1 MNLKTLKERQRWTLE
16 QKIDHSVGVVES
28 FIARTGKPV
37 YVSFSGGKDSTVA
50 LDLVRRFI
58 DKNIKAVFNNTGNEY
73 PEIIKFVR
81 STDNVMIISPRISIR
96 KIIETHGFP
105 LISKEQSLYIRE
117 AKTTKSAKLLDI
129 RLNGS
134 PLSKGLK
141 IGKISERW
149 KFLLDEPFMVSEKCC
164 DILKKRPFQQYQ
176 KETGELPILGTM
188 AGESRLRQQAYIV
201 RGGCNSFKENHL
213 ASNPLSIWTEKD
225 IWDYIRRFNIPYCE
239 IYDRRGCNRT
249 GCMFCGFGA
258 TLEKESRFDL
268 LFRLH
273 PKCYQA
279 FLNYQNNGI
288 TYREA
293 LRKVGVILP
302 DDPNRERTLFDD
314 FENYDD
320 EYAI

>member
-117 AKTTKSAKLLDI
+117 AKTTKSAKLLNI

-134 PLSKGLK
+134 PLSKGRK

-149 KFLLDEPFMVSEKCC
+149 KFLLDEPFMTSEKCC

-188 AGESRLRQQAYIV
+188 AGESKLRQQAYIV

-225 IWDYIRRFNIPYCE
+225 IWDYISRFNIPYCE

-258 TLEKESRFDL
+258 TFEKESRFDL

-288 TYREA
+288 TYRET